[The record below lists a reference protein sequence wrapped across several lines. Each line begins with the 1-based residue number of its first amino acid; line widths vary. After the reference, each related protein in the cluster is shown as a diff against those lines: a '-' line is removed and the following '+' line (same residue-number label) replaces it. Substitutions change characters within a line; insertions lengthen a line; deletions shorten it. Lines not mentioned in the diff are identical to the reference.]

1 MRSLLTLSGCGMILL
16 TLVGLA
22 TTSAGAKEPKAE
34 EQVAVLL
41 KWYHDYLGNGKYEQ
55 AQEIAET
62 AHKLAPDD
70 PRTLAAVKV
79 ARRQHGDMAEK
90 EKIDQK
96 LDKVL
101 SKLERLEQHVRELE
115 TEKQRLEKQVQSLQ
129 ARNERLT
136 RRSQPSRVEP
146 RGSPDRI
153 D

>member
-1 MRSLLTLSGCGMILL
+1 MLV

-41 KWYHDYLGNGKYEQ
+41 KWYHDYFENGKYPQ

-62 AHKLAPDD
+62 AYKLAPDD

-79 ARRQHGDMAEK
+79 ARRQQGEMAQK
-90 EKIDQK
+90 EKVDHK

-101 SKLERLEQHVRELE
+101 SKLEQLEQHVRELQ
-115 TEKQRLEKQVQSLQ
+115 TEKQRLEKLVQALQ

-136 RRSQPSRVEP
+136 RRIQPSREEP